1 MVRTRQYPRTFWPE
15 IELLGVCALG
25 RMWMA
30 QDIKTPQVVSERDVK
45 MVGPDEAEA
54 DNSNDGRFDMD

>member
-1 MVRTRQYPRTFWPE
+1 
-15 IELLGVCALG
+15 
-25 RMWMA
+25 MA

-45 MVGPDEAEA
+45 MVVPDEAEA